1 VRVAPSHGSS
11 CHVGGEFYVLY
22 DGCSPSWPGTAKVT
36 SHISFLLSWRIEE
49 GFSFSSHYPLVLV
62 GSTLHS
68 YPAPVRFLSADR
80 TSSNS
85 VTMFDVSWVDPKRE
99 TVGQRKNRKEQS
111 SIVSRRSSIHSSRS
125 GSTESPS
132 TKSKPSL
139 LNLFGSVKTPSLDRT
154 GSHPKL
160 SGLRAQDAT
169 KASRRTSSYTV
180 TSDTSSQE
188 ISGPSTTTTRFP
200 ASGFFNGPFL
210 SDDQSTPSEG
220 MLFTNFSGQTDEF
233 VVSES
238 VFSGRTG
245 RSRKTESTWS
255 SVEST
260 TSGRIVHPLSPTS
273 FVTQSTELTIS
284 PDNGVKAVEQLATV
298 VRISSA
304 GTIPIHI
311 HDSPGKS

>member
-1 VRVAPSHGSS
+1 
-11 CHVGGEFYVLY
+11 
-22 DGCSPSWPGTAKVT
+22 
-36 SHISFLLSWRIEE
+36 
-49 GFSFSSHYPLVLV
+49 
-62 GSTLHS
+62 
-68 YPAPVRFLSADR
+68 
-80 TSSNS
+80 
-85 VTMFDVSWVDPKRE
+85 MFDVSWVDPKRE

-111 SIVSRRSSIHSSRS
+111 SIVSRRSSIHSSGS

-139 LNLFGSVKTPSLDRT
+139 LNLFGSVKTPSPDRT
-154 GSHPKL
+154 GPHSKL

-169 KASRRTSSYTV
+169 KASRRISSYTV

-220 MLFTNFSGQTDEF
+220 LLAHNLFEKSDE
-233 VVSES
+233 VAVSES

-260 TSGRIVHPLSPTS
+260 SSGRIVQPLNPTS
-273 FVTQSTELTIS
+273 FVTQSTEVTIS
-284 PDNGVKAVEQLATV
+284 PSNSVKAVEQLATV
-298 VRISSA
+298 VHISPT
-304 GTIPIHI
+304 GTMPIHV
-311 HDSPGKS
+311 HDPPEKS